1 MTVTSRTTKKGKQSN
16 EKALQEWNLQPGVK
30 TSRENM
36 PDTPPSLTGLEGMP
50 YLHSLP

>member
-30 TSRENM
+30 TSEGKHARHAPF
-36 PDTPPSLTGLEGMP
+36 PDWP
-50 YLHSLP
+50 